1 MPKPLHREH
10 SNLKASSRYRPD
22 QGWPSITFTDAQRC
36 AHPDAQGCAH
46 PHPCEYLA
54 HVCANICCWRIS
66 RTRMASP
73 SPDGYPDHRSQRN
86 SMPQDIAVESLASK
100 VLEVARQYAVHF
112 EMKIMTESIMIE
124 NIKICHCD
132 GEHCTITSCAT
143 RWQKKY
149 CNHMNSMQGINWSTP
164 LPDPEFA
171 HHTSKTAA
179 L

>member
-1 MPKPLHREH
+1 MRT
-10 SNLKASSRYRPD
+10 S
-22 QGWPSITFTDAQRC
+22 
-36 AHPDAQGCAH
+36 GCAGMRTSASMR
-46 PHPCEYLA
+46 YSRMYA
-54 HVCANICCWRIS
+54 RIFAFGAFF

-86 SMPQDIAVESLASK
+86 RMPQDIAVESLASK

-124 NIKICHCD
+124 NIKICRCD

>member
-1 MPKPLHREH
+1 MR
-10 SNLKASSRYRPD
+10 S
-22 QGWPSITFTDAQRC
+22 DAHIRMRRD
-36 AHPDAQGCAH
+36 AHIRIH
-46 PHPCEYLA
+46 
-54 HVCANICCWRIS
+54 ANISRMYARIFAVGAFS

-86 SMPQDIAVESLASK
+86 RMPQNIAVESLASK